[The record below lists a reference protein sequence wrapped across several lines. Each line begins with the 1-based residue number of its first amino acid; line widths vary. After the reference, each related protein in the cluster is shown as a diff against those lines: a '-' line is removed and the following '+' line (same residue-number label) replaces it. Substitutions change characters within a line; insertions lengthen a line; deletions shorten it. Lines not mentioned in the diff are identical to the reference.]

1 MELYCKKRTCW
12 GTLSRPQL
20 REFPP
25 PPVLLSLPLLPLLPA
40 RYLLQ
45 TIQELVRIKKNSTD
59 FYHLNQCWGS
69 VGSVGMFLGLPDPDL
84 LVTQKY

>member
-25 PPVLLSLPLLPLLPA
+25 PPFLLSLLLLPLLPA

-45 TIQELVRIKKNSTD
+45 TIKELVRIKKKLHGFLSFNPV
-59 FYHLNQCWGS
+59 LGIRIL
-69 VGSVGMFLGLPDPDL
+69 MLLGLPDRIRIR
-84 LVTQKY
+84 